1 MGKMSNN
8 AKYVL
13 AIDAG
18 GTFFKSGI
26 VDELGNVFPDSLY
39 SARANSDKD
48 AQSVKDAYTD
58 IIKTAFAFAD
68 EHDIKI
74 CGIAVDTPGPFDFE
88 NGISLMEHKFR
99 AIYGIP
105 LKPWFYEAA
114 GKTLPVTFIHD
125 SAAFILGELWGERFK
140 DVKNAAGVML
150 GTGLGF
156 ALYKDGKLCVKENGT
171 PEVSI
176 YASPLYDGIAEDYI
190 SRRGIISTYRKLMAQ
205 AGLEYDRAADAK
217 EIGDLA
223 DSGDEVAHNAYATMA
238 KNLAVVLSPIFEKY
252 EPEVL
257 VLGGQ
262 ISRSF
267 NHMEQE
273 LVKGLADCRS
283 LKVITLS
290 DRIENGHMLGA
301 AHSFFLKT
309 EQSGEA

>member
-1 MGKMSNN
+1 MSDSTK
-8 AKYVL
+8 KYVL

-26 VDELGNVFPDSLY
+26 VDNCGEVFPDSLY

-48 AQSVKDAYTD
+48 AESVKAAYTD
-58 IIKTAFAFAD
+58 IIHTAFAFAKQ
-68 EHDIKI
+68 HDIEL

-114 GKTLPVTFIHD
+114 GCEIPVTFIHD
-125 SAAFILGELWGERFK
+125 SAAFIMGELWDERFNG
-140 DVKNAAGVML
+140 VKNAAGVML

-156 ALYKDGKLCVKENGT
+156 ALYKDGKLCVTEKGT

-176 YASPLYDGIAEDYI
+176 YASPFEDGIAEDYI
-190 SRRGIISTYRKLMAQ
+190 SRRGINSIYRKLMSKNNLTVDIAV
-205 AGLEYDRAADAK
+205 DAK

-223 DSGDEVAHNAYATMA
+223 DHGDKIAHDAYAFMA
-238 KNLAVVLSPIFEKY
+238 KCLAKVLKPIFDKY
-252 EPEVL
+252 EPEIL

-262 ISRSF
+262 ISKSF
-267 NHMEQE
+267 NHMEDE
-273 LVKGLADCRS
+273 LKAGLSSCKS
-283 LKVITLS
+283 LKLISVS

-301 AHSFFLKT
+301 AHSFFMKHGAKY
-309 EQSGEA
+309 E